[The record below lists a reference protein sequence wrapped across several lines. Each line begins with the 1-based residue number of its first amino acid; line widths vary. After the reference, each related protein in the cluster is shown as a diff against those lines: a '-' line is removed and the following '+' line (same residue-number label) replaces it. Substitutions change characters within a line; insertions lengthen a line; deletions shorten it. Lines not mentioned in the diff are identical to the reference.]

1 MPISRIKTTGVEL
14 ENLEIAGSEAFRAPV
29 GTTAQREGSPKS
41 GDQRFN
47 STVSVMEYYDGTA
60 WRPIETSPAITSID
74 TTVVDSQAGGNQTIV
89 INGSAFKSGAIV
101 TFVGQT
107 ANFNASSTVVNNET
121 KITATV
127 AKLSF
132 LNAQEP
138 YSVKV
143 TNPSGA
149 SGLIVDQINVDT
161 APAWT
166 TASGSLGTIF
176 SNDTGT
182 HFTVAATDADGDTV
196 SYSET
201 ASVLSGRNLTINS
214 STGAIS
220 GDPTDVS
227 ADDTVSFTLRATAS
241 VGSTDRNFSF
251 ILRPPNYQNIV
262 DVFGDGS
269 GIAYYKLESDGTD
282 ESGNYNATVG
292 TANSFT
298 SGGKFNNY
306 ASTSSG
312 SNVGQNV
319 YVSGSTL
326 ADLLS
331 PSVTWSYSKW
341 FAPTS
346 GSSHT
351 TINGTITWWYIYTDY
366 GGSATA
372 VRVAHYNTGST
383 TNVVAQGNYTN
394 NGGTWQHLCVTNNP
408 NGNLTVYVN
417 GAQIAQTS
425 GTTSTA
431 AYNSGAYRTDITPAE
446 GGTSGS
452 GTDHVRIFNRELTS
466 AEVTTLYNEIS

>member
-14 ENLEIAGSEAFRAPV
+14 ENLEIAGSEAFRAPI
-29 GTTAQREGSPKS
+29 GTTAQREVSPKA

-60 WRPIETSPAITSID
+60 WRPIETSPTITSID
-74 TTVVDSQAGGNQTIV
+74 TTVVDSRAGGNQTIV

-127 AKLSF
+127 AKSSF

-149 SGLIVDQINVDT
+149 FGQIFDQINVDT

-182 HFTVAATDADGDTV
+182 HFTVAATDADGETV

-251 ILRPPNYQNIV
+251 ILRPPSYQNIV
-262 DVFGDGS
+262 DVFGDSS

-292 TANSFT
+292 NANSFT

-306 ASTSSG
+306 ASTNSG
-312 SNVGQNV
+312 DTTGQNV

-326 ADLLS
+326 ANLLA

-341 FAPTS
+341 FKPTT
-346 GSSHT
+346 GNSHAV
-351 TINGTITWWYIYTDY
+351 INGTISWWYFHTDY
-366 GGSATA
+366 SSNSSR
-372 VRVAHYNTGST
+372 VRIAHYNTGST
-383 TNVVAQGNYTN
+383 TNIDIQGNYTN
-394 NGGTWQHLCVTNNP
+394 NGSTWQHMCVTNNP
-408 NGNLTVYVN
+408 NGNITLYVN
-417 GAQIAQTS
+417 GAQIAQAS

-431 AYNSGAYRTDITPAE
+431 NYSSGAYRADITPAQ
-446 GGTSGS
+446 GGTSGT

>member
-14 ENLEIAGSEAFRAPV
+14 ENLEIAGSEAFRAPI
-29 GTTAQREGSPKS
+29 GTTAQREGSPKA

-60 WRPIETSPAITSID
+60 WRPIETSPTITSID
-74 TTVVDSQAGGNQTIV
+74 TTVVDSRAGGDQTIT

-107 ANFNASSTVVNNET
+107 ANFNASSTVVNNES

-127 AKLSF
+127 AKSSF

-149 SGLIVDQINVDT
+149 FGQIIDQINVDT
-161 APAWT
+161 APSWT
-166 TASGSLGTIF
+166 TASGSLGTVF

-251 ILRPPNYQNIV
+251 ILRPPSYQNIV
-262 DVFGDGS
+262 DVFGDSS

-306 ASTSSG
+306 ASTNSG
-312 SNVGQNV
+312 DTTGQNV

-326 ADLLS
+326 ANLLA

-341 FAPTS
+341 FTPTT
-346 GSSHT
+346 GNSHAV
-351 TINGTITWWYIYTDY
+351 INGTISWWYFHTDY
-366 GGSATA
+366 SIAN
-372 VRVAHYNTGST
+372 RMRIAHYNTGST
-383 TNVVAQGNYTN
+383 TNVEMQGNYTN
-394 NGGTWQHLCVTNNP
+394 NGSTWQHMCITNNP
-408 NGNLTVYVN
+408 NGNVTLYVN

-431 AYNSGAYRTDITPAE
+431 SYSSGAYRADITPAQ
-446 GGTSGS
+446 GGSSGTE
-452 GTDHVRIFNRELTS
+452 TDHVRIFNRELTS